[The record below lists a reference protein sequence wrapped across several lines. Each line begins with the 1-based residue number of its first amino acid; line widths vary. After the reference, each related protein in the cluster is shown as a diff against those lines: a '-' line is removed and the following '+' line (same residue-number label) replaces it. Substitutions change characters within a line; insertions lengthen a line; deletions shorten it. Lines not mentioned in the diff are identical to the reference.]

1 MKNRKHEII
10 KGICCSYCVTFIV
23 ICILAAIYTYTQV
36 GEESMPIVMKL
47 TMIASVSIGAFI
59 ASKKLRNKGWLN
71 GIIIGM
77 VYTLILVIIGTY
89 LNKDMFYI
97 TKSIEN
103 IIINMF
109 VGSFFGIIGVN
120 VKK

>member
-1 MKNRKHEII
+1 MKNRKYEII

-23 ICILAAIYTYTQV
+23 ICILAAIYTYTQI

-47 TMIASVSIGAFI
+47 TMIVSIAIGAFT
-59 ASKKLRNKGWLN
+59 ASKKLRNKGWFN

-89 LNKDMFYI
+89 LNNDMFYI

-103 IIINMF
+103 IIINML